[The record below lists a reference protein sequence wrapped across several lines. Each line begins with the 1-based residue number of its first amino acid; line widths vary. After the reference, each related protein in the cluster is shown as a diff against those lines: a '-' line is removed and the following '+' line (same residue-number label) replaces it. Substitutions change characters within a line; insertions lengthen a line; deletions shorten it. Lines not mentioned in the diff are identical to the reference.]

1 MRQGI
6 TFGCV
11 NAAKIQEAG
20 EKQEEKEGSAQDKEA
35 EGGLTTFAFR
45 HALLCCVL
53 TSLSSMLHLDG
64 MLATHTNFAYA
75 ISHGKQVL

>member
-20 EKQEEKEGSAQDKEA
+20 EKQEEGSAQDKEA
-35 EGGLTTFAFR
+35 KGGLTTFAFR
-45 HALLCCVL
+45 HALLCYVL
-53 TSLSSMLHLDG
+53 TLLSSMLHLDRIY
-64 MLATHTNFAYA
+64 FAYA
-75 ISHGKQVL
+75 ISREKQVL